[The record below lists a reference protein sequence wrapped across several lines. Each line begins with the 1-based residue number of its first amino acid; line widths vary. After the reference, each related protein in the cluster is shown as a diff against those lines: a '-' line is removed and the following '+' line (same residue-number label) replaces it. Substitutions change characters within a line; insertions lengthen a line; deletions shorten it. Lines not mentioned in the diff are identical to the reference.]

1 MDHLGSAGLRA
12 DARCMLGRAMDLAE
26 RTAVYKAHR
35 SVYQVSMELCL
46 GGAET
51 PRSVS
56 RRTGGMRHQSGIAT
70 VT

>member
-1 MDHLGSAGLRA
+1 
-12 DARCMLGRAMDLAE
+12 MDLAE